1 MKILTR
7 IILTVVAIGILAL
20 LTLAG
25 LIVPWTINVF
35 GSTLWPTHMIPYTW
49 ETALAGL
56 IVLFVLCPRIT
67 VNKKP

>member
-7 IILTVVAIGILAL
+7 IVLTAVAIAL
-20 LTLAG
+20 VATMVLAG

-35 GSTLWPTHMIPYTW
+35 GATLWPTHVVPYTW

-56 IVLFVLCPRIT
+56 IVLAVLLPRVT
-67 VNKKP
+67 VKKS

>member
-1 MKILTR
+1 MKILTT
-7 IILTVVAIGILAL
+7 IVLGVVAIIALAL
-20 LTLAG
+20 AVLAG

-56 IVLFVLCPRIT
+56 LVLTVLCPRIT
-67 VNKKP
+67 VNKKA